1 LDAWNER
8 LRQFHILKQNFALES
23 YIDRINSFEFMN
35 PKTRVRLFTELR
47 EEQVRIYKSWHELLW
62 RADNKDSFELTKQ
75 FVQELIDELNKI
87 DEDTQKIYDKYAND
101 IKKDMENVNEDLDIL
116 VQDLRDFLIKNDAEL
131 IEGQTFDLIVDE

>member
-1 LDAWNER
+1 
-8 LRQFHILKQNFALES
+8 
-23 YIDRINSFEFMN
+23 MN
-35 PKTRVRLFTELR
+35 PKTRVRLFAELR

-87 DEDTQKIYDKYAND
+87 DEDTQKLYDKYAND

-131 IEGQTFDLIVDE
+131 IEGQTFDLIVD

>member
-1 LDAWNER
+1 
-8 LRQFHILKQNFALES
+8 
-23 YIDRINSFEFMN
+23 MN

-131 IEGQTFDLIVDE
+131 IEGQTFDLIVD